1 MSTRLEL
8 LSADACVGDQMY
20 RLVRELY
27 PICRSITGQ
36 GVRDTLGTISQEVP
50 IHLSEVPT
58 GTPVFDWAVPR
69 EWNVRDAYIKNSC
82 GEKIVDFNKCN
93 LHVLNYS
100 VPVKKE
106 VSLHELKEHL
116 FTLPEHPDWIPY
128 RTSYYQE
135 NWGFCITHRQFL
147 ELQEEQ
153 YEVLIDSTLN
163 EGHLTL
169 GELLIPGESPEEV
182 LLSAHVCHPSL
193 CNDNLSGIAL
203 NTFLAKY
210 LSRFRL
216 KYSYRF
222 LFAPGTI
229 GAITWLALN
238 EQRAANIK
246 HGLVM
251 ACVGDDGNL
260 SYKKTRSGD
269 AAIDRAAQHILKH
282 SGRPYNLM
290 EFSPDGYDERQ
301 FSSPGFKL
309 PVGSLSR
316 TPHGRFAEYHTSAD
330 NLDFVR
336 PTNLADSLSKAISIV
351 YVLEHNG
358 KYINQNPKC
367 EPQLGK
373 RGLYRALGG
382 RTETSV
388 SEIAMFWILNL
399 SDGEHD
405 LLDVAERAGLPFC
418 LIKDVSD
425 VLRQHE
431 LLKETP

>member
-1 MSTRLEL
+1 MSTRLEP
-8 LSADACVGDQMY
+8 LSANACVGDQMY

-36 GVRDTLGTISQEVP
+36 GVRDTLRIISQEIP
-50 IHLSEVPT
+50 IHTSEVPT
-58 GTPVFDWAVPR
+58 GTPVFDWVVPR

-82 GEKIVDFNKCN
+82 GEKIVDFDKCN

-106 VSLHELKEHL
+106 VSLQELKEHL

-135 NWGFCITHRQFL
+135 NWGFCVTHRQFL

-153 YEVLIDSTLN
+153 YEVLIDSSLN
-163 EGHLTL
+163 EGHLTF
-169 GELLIPGESPEEV
+169 GELLIPGDSPEEV
-182 LLSAHVCHPSL
+182 LLSAHICHPSL

-203 NTFLAKY
+203 NIFLAKY

-238 EQRAANIK
+238 EERAGNIK

-260 SYKKTRSGD
+260 SYKKTRSGN

-309 PVGSLSR
+309 AVGSLSR

-330 NLDFVR
+330 NLDFVK
-336 PTNLADSLSKAISIV
+336 PANLADSLSKAISIV

-373 RGLYRALGG
+373 RGLYRAFGG

-388 SEIAMFWILNL
+388 SEIAMFWILNF

-405 LLDVAERAGLPFC
+405 LLDVAERASLPFC

-425 VLRQHE
+425 VLLQHE
-431 LLKETP
+431 LLKQIR